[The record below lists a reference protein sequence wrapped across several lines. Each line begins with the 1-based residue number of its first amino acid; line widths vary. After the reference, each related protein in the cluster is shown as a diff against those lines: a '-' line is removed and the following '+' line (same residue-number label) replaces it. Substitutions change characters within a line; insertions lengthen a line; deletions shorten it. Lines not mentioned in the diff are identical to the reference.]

1 MTRLLTPALL
11 LALASAAAAQSLP
24 PSAAQAPTGTPARPV
39 RPVPAAAM
47 PSQVLS
53 TGPYG
58 LLMQWYNAEYEVRAS
73 DSLTAGAGASRLAWA
88 SGDDRSRPYVN
99 GDVFVRYY
107 PTGTAFNGPSFGL
120 KAGLTRLPGS
130 GTFPGIGF
138 EVNQSLMFNE
148 HFYASLGVGL
158 KRLLRDGGAFDVR
171 YIPTFRFNVGVGF

>member
-73 DSLTAGAGASRLAWA
+73 NSLTAGAGASRLAWA

-107 PTGTAFNGPSFGL
+107 PTG
-120 KAGLTRLPGS
+120 
-130 GTFPGIGF
+130 IGF
-138 EVNQSLMFNE
+138 DVNQSLMFNE
-148 HFYASLGVGL
+148 HVYASLGVGL

-171 YIPTFRFNVGVGF
+171 CIPTFRFNVGVGF